1 MTDMTD
7 TFGYEAEPSDVAA
20 EISGLLDDITDPLE
34 VYHRATA
41 AQAHHEAVA
50 AALTDERRRACA
62 AMWDNGNGLS
72 YARIADLIGTSRSR
86 AQQLVERGRALPLAA
101 ETRRLGESYKK
112 LSETSGRS
120 AHSLDRVALAVTA
133 AQDGVSED
141 PVEP

>member
-1 MTDMTD
+1 MTGMTD

-86 AQQLVERGRALPLAA
+86 AQQLVERGR
-101 ETRRLGESYKK
+101 
-112 LSETSGRS
+112 S

-133 AQDGVSED
+133 AQDGVGED